1 MLFISQVL
9 LLLFV
14 ALHDKMG
21 TLRGVLAG
29 NMLFFFS
36 CKLEKPS
43 ASKYKFF
50 SVIFLTY
57 FPLGCSFLRFED
69 LDIFCEFS

>member
-1 MLFISQVL
+1 MLFISQIL

-29 NMLFFFS
+29 NMLFLFS
-36 CKLEKPS
+36 CKLVRFKIQN
-43 ASKYKFF
+43 F